1 MSLIQTWSWVTDKKI
16 TTLKNDP
23 LLNWFKT
30 FQWKVKNK
38 KGILLIYLKEKTWF
52 IYSNAYFL
60 NWR

>member
-1 MSLIQTWSWVTDKKI
+1 MDDEESN
-16 TTLKNDP
+16 TLKNDL

-38 KGILLIYLKEKTWF
+38 KGIMLIYLKEKTWF